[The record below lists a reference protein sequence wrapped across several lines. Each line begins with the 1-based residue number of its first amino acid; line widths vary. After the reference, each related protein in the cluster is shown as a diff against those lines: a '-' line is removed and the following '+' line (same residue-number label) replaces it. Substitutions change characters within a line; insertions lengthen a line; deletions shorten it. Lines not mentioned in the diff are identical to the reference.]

1 MHVAKTLYTKTHTAV
16 ESHSAFDFSFSF
28 FLICT
33 SNHIRTMKETRVGAP
48 DTEEKGEGRRRAGGE
63 GVREGGWIAFQ

>member
-1 MHVAKTLYTKTHTAV
+1 
-16 ESHSAFDFSFSF
+16 
-28 FLICT
+28 
-33 SNHIRTMKETRVGAP
+33 MKETRVGAP